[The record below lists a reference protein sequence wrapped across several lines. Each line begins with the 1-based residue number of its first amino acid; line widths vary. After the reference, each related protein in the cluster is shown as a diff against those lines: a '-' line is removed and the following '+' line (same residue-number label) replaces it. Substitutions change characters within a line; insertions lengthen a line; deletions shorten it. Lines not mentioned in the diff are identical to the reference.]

1 MCSDSFSLPVNITM
15 PPSTAVSGHPLPHP
29 ATPASVKHVAIAILS
44 TLLSTSDPHSVYSQ
58 LQPFLDKP
66 DHFLDPCPSIN
77 QALSHLVSVL
87 QGTHDTS
94 SVSHD
99 YDKDDVDH
107 HDNNTSSNTNIING
121 PIEASNKLSPSS
133 RQIPFVLIAKQVCQ
147 WIDNDSQLLQRA
159 ATIRDMAER
168 AEGRLELFYV
178 QKMVDE
184 TIAQLSDLTN
194 DTNITPA
201 TKAATY
207 VQRIADASQQFPY
220 INNYLTL
227 VDQEARI
234 IQQYK
239 PHPKHIVFCGS
250 GPLPFTGLLFAAHTM
265 ASHFTF
271 VDYNLDAV
279 IWSRKLIHKWEQH
292 NVIPKGRI
300 SVIHHDASLL
310 QFQFQTSPDAASPAV
325 KDHVLFNCDVLFV
338 AALIPNQVKLNMFKA
353 AQHLQQNTPVIVLRT
368 AHGLTARL
376 AYHSDP
382 SQMFKS
388 YLPLAATVVPQTH
401 ALSLDQPPH
410 IDNDQRQPVEWFPNE
425 ILNTLEI
432 YTWPSNPKSE

>member
-1 MCSDSFSLPVNITM
+1 MA
-15 PPSTAVSGHPLPHP
+15 PSTAVSDHTLPQQL

-44 TLLSTSDPHSVYSQ
+44 TLLSTSDPQSVYSQ

-66 DHFLDPCPSIN
+66 DCFLDPCPAIN
-77 QALSHLVSVL
+77 QALSHLVSIL
-87 QGTHDTS
+87 QGTHHS
-94 SVSHD
+94 SSLSHD
-99 YDKDDVDH
+99 YANDDVDH
-107 HDNNTSSNTNIING
+107 QNNTKTIITNG
-121 PIEASNKLSPSS
+121 TAEESTKSSPSS
-133 RQIPFVLIAKQVCQ
+133 RKIPFVVIAKQVCQ

-159 ATIRDMAER
+159 ANIRDMAER
-168 AEGRLELFYV
+168 AEGRLELFYA
-178 QKMVDE
+178 QKIVDE
-184 TIAQLSDLTN
+184 PIVKLSDLT
-194 DTNITPA
+194 DDVNITPA
-201 TKAATY
+201 TTAAKY

-220 INNYLTL
+220 INNYLTM

-239 PHPKHIVFCGS
+239 SHPKHIVFCGS
-250 GPLPFTGLLFAAHTM
+250 GPLPFTGLLLAAHTM
-265 ASHFTF
+265 ASRFTF

-292 NVIPKGRI
+292 NIIPKGRI
-300 SVIHHDASLL
+300 SVIHLDASLL
-310 QFQFQTSPDAASPAV
+310 QFQFENSHGAASPSV

-338 AALIPNQVKLNMFKA
+338 AALIPNQVKLKMFKA
-353 AQHLQQNTPVIVLRT
+353 AQHLQHNAPVIVLRT

-376 AYHSDP
+376 AYHSVP

-388 YLPLAATVVPQTH
+388 YLPLVATVVPQTH

-410 IDNDQRQPVEWFPNE
+410 IDNDQCQPVEWFPND

-432 YTWPSNPKSE
+432 YTWPSSTKSE

>member
-1 MCSDSFSLPVNITM
+1 MA
-15 PPSTAVSGHPLPHP
+15 PSTAVSDHQLSHL
-29 ATPASVKHVAIAILS
+29 ATTASVKHVAIAILS
-44 TLLSTSDPHSVYSQ
+44 NLLSTSDPNSVYSQ

-66 DHFLDPCPSIN
+66 DHFLDPCQSIN
-77 QALSHLVSVL
+77 RALSHLVSIL
-87 QGTHDTS
+87 QGTYDSS

-99 YDKDDVDH
+99 YENGEVDH
-107 HDNNTSSNTNIING
+107 KNNNNANNNANIINSAT
-121 PIEASNKLSPSS
+121 EASNKPSHSS

-194 DTNITPA
+194 DTNIKPTA
-201 TKAATY
+201 TAATY

-220 INNYLTL
+220 INNYLTM

-250 GPLPFTGLLFAAHTM
+250 GPLPFTGLLLAAHTM

-279 IWSRKLIHKWEQH
+279 IWSRKLINKWEQQ
-292 NVIPKGRI
+292 NIIPKGRI
-300 SVIHHDASLL
+300 SVVHLDASLL
-310 QFQFQTSPDAASPAV
+310 QFQLQTSLDAASPAV

-338 AALIPNQVKLNMFKA
+338 AALIPNQVKLKMFKA
-353 AQHLQQNTPVIVLRT
+353 AQHLQQNAPAIVLRT

-376 AYHSDP
+376 AYHSAP

-388 YLPLAATVVPQTH
+388 YVPLAATVVPQTH

-410 IDNDQRQPVEWFPNE
+410 IDNDLRKPVEWFPNE